1 MLPGPSFPRSHRSV
15 PPPHCHSFSRSKFPR
30 DPWVLVALRRLGF
43 HFQPAISPRNRYYFR
58 GEEGKKRKW
67 IGSHR
72 PCNFL
77 GPWHPP
83 KIWIISMYLLES
95 LIRVKRILYLNA
107 VRRRRRRLSSFPF
120 PWSEEFSTTWSIRSI
135 RSQRLEA
142 FFDRSS
148 DIRDFKGMGMGMVFL
163 ARFTFCLY
171 AFLNASLWSYRCS
184 ITRTYISSRLLL
196 RYSFH

>member
-30 DPWVLVALRRLGF
+30 DPWLLVALRRLGF
-43 HFQPAISPRNRYYFR
+43 HFQPVISPRNRYYFR
-58 GEEGKKRKW
+58 EEEGKKRKW

-77 GPWHPP
+77 ASSKNMNHLDVSLGNSRQAN
-83 KIWIISMYLLES
+83 IISKCGEEEEETAFFLSIS
-95 LIRVKRILYLNA
+95 LKWRVFNDL
-107 VRRRRRRLSSFPF
+107 VD
-120 PWSEEFSTTWSIRSI
+120 SIDS
-135 RSQRLEA
+135 RLEA